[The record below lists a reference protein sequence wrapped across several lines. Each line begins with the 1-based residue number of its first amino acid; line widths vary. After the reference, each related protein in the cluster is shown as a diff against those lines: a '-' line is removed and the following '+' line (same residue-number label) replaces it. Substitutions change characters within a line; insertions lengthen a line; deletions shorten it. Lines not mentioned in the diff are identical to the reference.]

1 MHPRRRD
8 DGATVSLTANSPMP
22 FPDNSYHRNDAF
34 LKSGN
39 CGNVIFSEGSSFPQ
53 KQRAAKR
60 QRTMIYI
67 AVWRKVQS
75 ITSNT

>member
-8 DGATVSLTANSPMP
+8 DGATVILAANSAMP

-39 CGNVIFSEGSSFPQ
+39 CGNVIFS
-53 KQRAAKR
+53 
-60 QRTMIYI
+60 
-67 AVWRKVQS
+67 
-75 ITSNT
+75 